1 MALMDGWFNSQVRK
15 NAFGPERLFHYK
27 WDEDA
32 NEGDSFF
39 GYALERYG
47 VRLGELAAAPTAANL
62 KGAQIY
68 VIVSPDNPAKNPTPH
83 YVDKASGDAIEA
95 WVRAGGVLLLM
106 SNDRDNTEFKHFN
119 TLSDRFGMHFN
130 PALSHHV
137 IEPDHGPGEVAI
149 PPGTGIFGDGWTA
162 YMKDTSTI
170 TVSKT
175 AKAVV
180 TDKGDIMI
188 AVAHV
193 GKGAVMGV
201 VDPWFYN
208 EYADGR
214 KMDQYRGF
222 EAAEDVTGWLVKEA
236 K

>member
-1 MALMDGWFNSQVRK
+1 MDGWFNSQVRK

-32 NEGDSFF
+32 NEGDSLF

-47 VRLGELAAAPTAANL
+47 VKLGELPAAPTLANL

-68 VIVSPDNPAKNPTPH
+68 VIVSPDNPAKNPVPH

-95 WVRAGGVLLLM
+95 WVKAGGVLLLM
-106 SNDRDNTEFKHFN
+106 SNDRDNTEFEHFN

-130 PALSHHV
+130 PVLSHHV
-137 IEPDHGPGEVAI
+137 IEPDHGPGEVRI

-170 TVSKT
+170 TLSKT

-214 KMDQYRGF
+214 KMGQYRGF
-222 EAAEDVTGWLVKEA
+222 EAAEDVAGWLVKEA